1 MIRKQLFANI
11 INLIDSHGFATYK
24 EMSDALNCSESTVRR
39 AVEELSASGK
49 LTRERGG
56 ASSTIVSDF
65 FSSDQNL
72 ITRERIDAPI
82 KKKLAEKALTLIKD
96 NMTIYLDAGS
106 TTLFLARM
114 ISNLSITVVTN
125 SFTIAK
131 ILTER
136 HINTFLIG
144 GQLKL
149 TTDASIGPMAIE
161 AISRFTFNY
170 GFFGSNGVTPENG
183 FSTPDMGEAYI
194 KRIGIEKSLK
204 SVFLVDANKFN
215 KNSVVSFSTIKDKTI
230 ITNYKDT
237 EGKYKDA
244 KIMEV

>member
-1 MIRKQLFANI
+1 
-11 INLIDSHGFATYK
+11 
-24 EMSDALNCSESTVRR
+24 MSDALDCSESTIRR
-39 AVEELSASGK
+39 AVEELSATGK
-49 LTRERGG
+49 LARERGG

-96 NMTIYLDAGS
+96 NMTIYIDAGS
-106 TTLFLARM
+106 TTLYLARM

-131 ILTER
+131 VLTER

-149 TTDASIGPMAIE
+149 TTDAAVGPMAAE
-161 AISRFTFNY
+161 SISRFTFNY
-170 GFFGSNGVTPENG
+170 GFFGSNGVTPEKG

-194 KRIGIEKSLK
+194 KRTGIQNSLI

-215 KNSVVSFSTIKDKTI
+215 KDSVVSFCALKDKII
-230 ITNYKDT
+230 ITDYKDI

-244 KIMEV
+244 KLMEV